1 MIVVYTDG
9 GCTGNPGGGGWAAV
23 VLINGEE
30 TKLSGG
36 ERETTNNRMELR
48 AAIEALN
55 WVNQN
60 HPGEEVE
67 LHTDS
72 QYVNKG
78 LNEWMTNWKRNNWLT
93 AAKKPVKNKDFWIEL
108 DKINGQMSVKWNWV
122 KGHAG
127 DKYNE
132 MCDFLVAQERMKWD
146 Y

>member
-9 GCTGNPGGGGWAAV
+9 GCTGNPGGGGWGVV
-23 VLINGEE
+23 VLLNGEE
-30 TKLSGG
+30 IKLSGG
-36 ERETTNNRMELR
+36 ENETTNNRMELR
-48 AAIEALN
+48 AAIEALC

-60 HPGEEVE
+60 HPREKVE

-78 LNEWMTNWKRNNWLT
+78 LNEWMKNWKRNNWVT
-93 AAKKPVKNKDFWIEL
+93 AAKKPVKNKDLWIEL
-108 DKINGQMSVKWNWV
+108 DTINEKVDVQWNWV

-127 DKYNE
+127 NKYNE
-132 MCDFLVAQERMKWD
+132 MCDFLVAQERMKWN